1 MDRPVQPLARAA
13 IAAALLCAATGAPA
27 QLAVYKTLDPEVH
40 VTHIDRTEAAPSAP
54 ENSSEADAPAAAPR
68 RHFVPS
74 RRATLV
80 NASEAKRR
88 LAQAELKRKLG
99 EEPHSGERV
108 QVAGAF
114 AVNYRYWQRQ
124 EKLRIEVE
132 QAQRRVN
139 FTQRPLLTK
148 NKNST
153 PLASLPER

>member
-1 MDRPVQPLARAA
+1 MDRPVQPLARTA

-40 VTHIDRTEAAPSAP
+40 VTPTDRTEAAPAP
-54 ENSSEADAPAAAPR
+54 ENNPGADAPAAAPR

-88 LAQAELKRKLG
+88 LTQAELKRKLG
-99 EEPHSGERV
+99 EEPRSGERV
-108 QVAGAF
+108 QDAGVL

-153 PLASLPER
+153 PLAGLPER